1 MRTCFEELYSFNIEG
16 KSQKDLLNIFTCNLI
31 ICGEGLDK
39 FSLVQWKWKWLV
51 SRGAARPVSGPPVRA
66 GVAPWC

>member
-1 MRTCFEELYSFNIEG
+1 MRTRFEELYSFNIEG